1 MKYPHISKVV
11 AAVAFLSLAGCGAGT
26 PGADDASGGVPRA
39 PFDTSSRSGKALAM
53 QLLPKHRSASQLLA
67 PITDT
72 TLLERYDGIPPGRVA
87 AGKGLLELDTKSQA
101 EVAKLVDTGVIG
113 PTTLVLDDTA
123 YAVPHLAR
131 MLKEPSLGVV
141 GTVHFG
147 WNPHQPPRRRV
158 GQSAEQVEEMARVN
172 LDSLAD
178 QVQTFGDVI
187 EAEQAD
193 AARRMATVVYV
204 ALDGGRSLDL
214 RTDGWPSAR
223 DYMVFGL
230 TRVVVLTERAW
241 VLDYGEAG
249 MAVDLAPYVRS
260 LRAGGMEAQVVGM

>member
-11 AAVAFLSLAGCGAGT
+11 ATVAFLSLAGCGAGT
-26 PGADDASGGVPRA
+26 PGADDASGGIPRA

-53 QLLPKHRSASQLLA
+53 QLLPKHRSAAQLLA

-72 TLLERYDGIPPGRVA
+72 TLLERYDGVPPGRVA
-87 AGKGLLELDTKSQA
+87 AGSGLFELDTKSQA

-113 PTTLVLDDTA
+113 PATLVLDDTG

-131 MLKEPSLGVV
+131 MMREPSLGVV

-147 WNPHQPPRRRV
+147 WNPHQPPRLRP
-158 GQSAEQVEEMARVN
+158 GQSAEQVEELARVN

-187 EAEQAD
+187 EAQQAG

-204 ALDGGRSLDL
+204 ALDGGRYQDL
-214 RTDGWPSAR
+214 RTGGWPSAR

-230 TRVVVLTERAW
+230 TRVVVLTERRKA
-241 VLDYGEAG
+241 LEYGEAG
-249 MAVDLAPYVRS
+249 MAVDLVGYVRS
-260 LRAGGMEAQVVGM
+260 LREGGMGVQVVGL

>member
-11 AAVAFLSLAGCGAGT
+11 AAVAFLSLVGCGAGT
-26 PGADDASGGVPRA
+26 PGADDAPRGIPRA

-87 AGKGLLELDTKSQA
+87 AGSELFELDTKSQA
-101 EVAKLVDTGVIG
+101 EVAKLVDTRVIG
-113 PTTLVLDDTA
+113 PTTLVLDDTG

-131 MLKEPSLGVV
+131 MMKAPSLGVV

-147 WNPHQPPRRRV
+147 WNPHQPPHRRA
-158 GQSAEQVEEMARVN
+158 GQSAEQVEQMMDVN
-172 LDSLAD
+172 LAALAD

-187 EAEQAD
+187 EAQQAD
-193 AARRMATVVYV
+193 AARRMATVVYI
-204 ALDGGRSLDL
+204 ALNGGRYQNL
-214 RTDGWPSAR
+214 RTEGWPSAR

-230 TRVVVLTERAW
+230 TRAVVLIERGK
-241 VLDYGEAG
+241 VLEYGDAG
-249 MAVDLAPYVRS
+249 MAADLVGYVRS
-260 LRAGGMEAQVVGM
+260 LREGGMPVQVVGM